1 MAKFKLN
8 LTATEKAL
16 LEHYG
21 YGVVAAGYAAY
32 QIDPHATVKQI
43 IIEAL
48 VGGLLAP
55 LLARINPKSL
65 VNTITKDTGA
75 PAPLVQAGVDAVLAD
90 ANKIV
95 AAETPKA
102 K

>member
-1 MAKFKLN
+1 MAKFN
-8 LTATEKAL
+8 LKITSKEKAL
-16 LEHYG
+16 LEHYA
-21 YGVVAAGYAAY
+21 YGIVAAGYASY
-32 QIDPHATVKQI
+32 QINPHDAVKKI

-55 LLARINPKSL
+55 ILARVNPKSL
-65 VNTITKDTGA
+65 VNTIVADTGA
-75 PAPLVQAGVDAVLAD
+75 PAPLVTQAVTTVLAD

-95 AAETPKA
+95 TAETA

>member
-1 MAKFKLN
+1 
-8 LTATEKAL
+8 
-16 LEHYG
+16 
-21 YGVVAAGYAAY
+21 
-32 QIDPHATVKQI
+32 
-43 IIEAL
+43 
-48 VGGLLAP
+48 LLAP